1 MSYRETPKWGA
12 HSLRCQPPSESHR
25 LGILAILICLVAA
38 GCDRSPGSPADD
50 EPTTSEQLVD
60 DQFTKDEY
68 QTIRNLSPLPDVPED
83 PTNRVSGDPAAAH
96 LGRFLFFDE
105 RLSAD
110 DNVSCASCHD
120 PDHGFSVPT
129 NLGHGQGTTP
139 RHPPTLLNVAY
150 QRWFDWDGKADSL
163 WSQAVRP
170 LEAPAEHGTARTA
183 IVKLTYRDTELRS
196 AYKQIFGEL
205 PDIDVADVPSEARPR
220 PDTPDSS
227 AHRAWQ
233 SVSAKRRHQIN
244 RIFSNLLKAI
254 AAYIEQ
260 LRSGDAPFDTYVEG
274 LETDDSDK
282 RSAISESAKRG
293 LELFVDDGRCV
304 LCHTGPDFSDHTFHN
319 LQLSPRAWMGDD
331 PDEGRWLGVKRLKD
345 NAFNATS
352 RYSDAPD
359 GEQARWLNYL
369 KRTPEDHG
377 QLKTPTL
384 RNVSRTPPYMH
395 GGHFETLEE
404 VVRFYSTLDESSTIG
419 HREEMLQPLALSDQQ
434 IDDLVNFLETLDGE
448 PLPQSLKQQPESPV
462 PPN

>member
-1 MSYRETPKWGA
+1 MSYLQAPNHRIHTASG
-12 HSLRCQPPSESHR
+12 QPPVSR
-25 LGILAILICLVAA
+25 LVGILLILLCLVAT
-38 GCDRSPGSPADD
+38 GCDRPSDSSADGD
-50 EPTTSEQLVD
+50 ATASADLVD
-60 DQFTKDEY
+60 GHFTRDEY
-68 QTIRNLSPLPDVPED
+68 ETIQQLSPLPEIPED
-83 PTNRVSGDPAAAH
+83 ATNRVSGDPAAAH
-96 LGRFLFFDE
+96 LGRFLFFDK

-110 DNVSCASCHD
+110 DNVNCASCHD

-129 NLGHGQGTTP
+129 NLGQGQGTTP

-163 WSQAVRP
+163 WSQAARP

-183 IVKLTYRDTELRS
+183 IVKLTYRDDELRR
-196 AYKQIFGEL
+196 AYERVFDEL
-205 PDIDVADVPSEARPR
+205 PDIDAADLPSNARPR
-220 PDTPDSS
+220 PDEPDSS
-227 AHRAWQ
+227 PHRAWKSMAEQ
-233 SVSAKRRHQIN
+233 RRRQIN
-244 RIFSNLLKAI
+244 RIFSNHLKAI
-254 AAYIEQ
+254 AAYVEQ

-274 LETDDSDK
+274 LETDDTDK
-282 RSAISESAKRG
+282 RSVISESAKRG

-304 LCHTGPDFSDHTFHN
+304 LCHNGPDFSDHTFHN
-319 LQLSPRAWMGDD
+319 LQLSPRPWMGDE

-345 NAFNATS
+345 NPFNATS

-359 GEQARWLNYL
+359 GEQAKWLKYL

-377 QLKTPTL
+377 QFKTPTL

-404 VVRFYSTLDESSTIG
+404 VVRFYSTLDESNTIG
-419 HREEMLQPLALSDQQ
+419 HREEMLQPLALSQQQ

-448 PLPQSLKQQPESPV
+448 PLPQSLKQQPDSPV